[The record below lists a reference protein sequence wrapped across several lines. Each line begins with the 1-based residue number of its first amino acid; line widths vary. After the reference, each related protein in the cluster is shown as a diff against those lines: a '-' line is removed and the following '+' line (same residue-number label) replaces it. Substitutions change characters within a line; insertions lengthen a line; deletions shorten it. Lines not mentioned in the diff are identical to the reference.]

1 MRLATL
7 SQWLNH
13 LENQHTKAI
22 DMGLER
28 VRQVA
33 QAAKVL
39 NFACPVITVAGT
51 NGKGSTVTTLTAIYQ
66 AAGYQVGTYTSPHI
80 SYFNERI
87 ALNGQMVSDELLI
100 DAFHFIEQIRAQT
113 GISLTY
119 FEFTTLAAFY
129 IFQQAKLDIVILEVG
144 LGGRLDAVNLID
156 ADVAVVTSIG
166 IDHVDW
172 LGDTRE
178 AISLEKA
185 GIFRANKPAV
195 YGELNPP
202 QPLVDHAQQLATP
215 LYVKGRDFSFSSLED
230 ETWSWQGMG
239 KSHRTLAK
247 PMLAVDNVATALAAT
262 SLAPL
267 MLTEESIQKGIKSAR
282 LSGRAECFLHNG
294 TQIIMDVAH
303 NPHGAAFFMQQLSA
317 GHGKTFAVFAMLA
330 DKDIAGTVAAC
341 LGRID
346 QWFVSGL
353 DVPRGALANSIVPLL
368 QDNGMYVGGIYHSV
382 AAAMR
387 AACQTAQTGD
397 RILVFGSF
405 YTVAAAK
412 QWLQTQ

>member
-13 LENQHTKAI
+13 LENQHSKAI

-51 NGKGSTVTTLTAIYQ
+51 NGKGSTVTALTAIYN

-87 ALNGQMVSDELLI
+87 ALSGQMVSDELLI

-113 GISLTY
+113 AISLTY

-202 QPLVDHAQQLATP
+202 QPLVDYAQQLATP
-215 LYVKGRDFSFSSLED
+215 LYVKGRDFSSSVVED
-230 ETWSWQGMG
+230 ETWSWQGMA
-239 KSHRTLAK
+239 KSYQQLPKPTLAI
-247 PMLAVDNVATALAAT
+247 DNVATALAAT

-267 MLTEESIQKGIKSAR
+267 VLTDEAIQKGIKSAR

-341 LGRID
+341 LGQID
-346 QWFVSGL
+346 QWFVSSL
-353 DVPRGALANSIVPLL
+353 DVPRGASANSIVPLL